1 MMKRSTSSGSMSGDG
16 CEGSF
21 CNVNSACSQ
30 SVSSWSS
37 NSLSLL
43 LLLQVLSLLE
53 EEDAGLLLNMLFV
66 SVVHG
71 A

>member
-1 MMKRSTSSGSMSGDG
+1 MSGDG
-16 CEGSF
+16 CEGNF

-43 LLLQVLSLLE
+43 QDLLLLE
-53 EEDAGLLLNMLFV
+53 EEDAGLLLINKMLFV
-66 SVVHG
+66 SCCKFVYG